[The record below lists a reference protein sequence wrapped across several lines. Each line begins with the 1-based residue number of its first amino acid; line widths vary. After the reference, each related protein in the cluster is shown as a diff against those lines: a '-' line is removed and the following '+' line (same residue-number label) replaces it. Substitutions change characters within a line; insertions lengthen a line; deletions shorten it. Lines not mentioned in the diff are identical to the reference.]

1 MMSLEIFQSL
11 FGKTPKLVNGKGHVR
26 MSPSTFNKFK
36 NKWNES
42 KLPNNQSAGYFYFD
56 NVGILEFWG

>member
-11 FGKTPKLVNGKGHVR
+11 FGKTPKLVNGKGRVR

-36 NKWNES
+36 SKWNES
-42 KLPNNQSAGYFYFD
+42 LPNNQSVGYFYFD